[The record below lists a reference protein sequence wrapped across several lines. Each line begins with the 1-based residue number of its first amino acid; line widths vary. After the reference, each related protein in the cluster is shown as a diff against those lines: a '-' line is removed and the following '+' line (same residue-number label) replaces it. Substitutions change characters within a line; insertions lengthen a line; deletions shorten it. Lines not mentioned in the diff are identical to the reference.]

1 MSQKSINSRTSHVA
15 IFWDW
20 QNVKATEKQIRCLMM
35 FAYDKGHVVLE
46 QAYAD
51 WGQENKKLADLLA
64 DLFDCI
70 NVPSSKL
77 KKNRADFKLIGH
89 CRQRVLRNP
98 DISTVIL
105 LSGDGDFAGLVDELK
120 DNGKKVIIVAHS
132 DKRTNQKLI
141 KLADEFNFLGQIEQR
156 FSNLQII
163 A

>member
-1 MSQKSINSRTSHVA
+1 MSPKSINSKTAHVA

-35 FAYDKGHVVLE
+35 FAYAKGHVVLE

-64 DLFDCI
+64 DSFDCI
-70 NVPSSKL
+70 NVPSSKD

-105 LSGDGDFAGLVDELK
+105 LSGDGDFTGLVDELK
-120 DNGKKVIIVAHS
+120 DNGKKVIVVAHYE
-132 DKRTNQKLI
+132 KNTNRKLI
-141 KLADEFNFLGQIEQR
+141 KIADEFNFLGQIEKR
-156 FSNLQII
+156 FSNLQLIS
-163 A
+163 